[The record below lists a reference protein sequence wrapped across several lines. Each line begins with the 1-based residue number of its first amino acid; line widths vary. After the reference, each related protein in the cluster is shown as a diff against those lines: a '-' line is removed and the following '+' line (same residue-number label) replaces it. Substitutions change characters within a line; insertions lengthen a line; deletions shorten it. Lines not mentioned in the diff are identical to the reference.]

1 MRRETPPLPRDGIY
15 RTILWV
21 LVIDIVIGALL
32 AIAGETLFHNPAL
45 NELGAALALIGAAL
59 YVVFR
64 FLGAREARRQ
74 AEDEA
79 EDRDR
84 EGR

>member
-32 AIAGETLFHNPAL
+32 AIAGETLFHSPAL

-74 AEDEA
+74 AEKE
-79 EDRDR
+79 DR

>member
-21 LVIDIVIGALL
+21 LVIDIVAGALL

-45 NELGAALALIGAAL
+45 SQLGTALALIGAAL

-64 FLGAREARRQ
+64 VLGAREARRQ
-74 AEDEA
+74 A
-79 EDRDR
+79 DRQDGGSR
-84 EGR
+84 